1 MLDLGYDYES
11 CIRNSEKVSWRLD
24 DVLPP
29 GTRLDFQR
37 PFLPAA
43 LAGVDPPDFL
53 PALEGLR
60 LNQLTGNAYVNL
72 FAFVEEYIL
81 ALAVQLAQAEMFG
94 DHKAIRALV
103 RFAEEE
109 AKHQSLF
116 HRYSEAFREGFGAPC
131 EVLESASAVAGV
143 ILGKTPIAVLVTT
156 LHIELM
162 TQAHYVESVRDNT
175 SIDPLVASLL
185 HHHWLEEAQHARIDA
200 LELDKLL
207 DHATPEQISQGIE
220 QYLSVLEAFDGL
232 LRQQAEMDLRALDA
246 HSGRPL
252 PPEQAEQVVHSQHRG
267 YRRTFLVAG
276 MTNKAFADIV
286 KKMSV
291 NGAAQVVARAATFA
305 A

>member
-29 GTRLDFQR
+29 GTKLDFQR

-53 PALEGLR
+53 PTVEGLR

-94 DHKAIRALV
+94 DRQAIRALV

-116 HRYSEAFREGFGAPC
+116 HRYSEAFRDGFGAPC
-131 EVLESASAVAGV
+131 EVLGSASAVAGV
-143 ILGKTPIAVLVTT
+143 ILGKTPIAVLLTT

-162 TQAHYVESVRDNT
+162 TQAHYVESVRDNA
-175 SIDPLVASLL
+175 SIDPLFASLL

-207 DHATPEQISQGIE
+207 DHATPEQIAQGVE

-232 LRQQAEMDLRALDA
+232 LRQQAEMDLRALNA

-252 PPEQAEQVVHSQHRG
+252 PPEQAERVVRSQHRG

-286 KKMSV
+286 KKMSAD
-291 NGAAQVVARAATFA
+291 GAAQVTAHAATFA